1 MKFKSRKDTL
11 FTLIVF
17 GVLSFVIVLIITG
30 ILKDEMAPEE
40 RWVMIPVSLVIGLV
54 LWLYFGTCYELNQN
68 EFIYWYGPFSGKV
81 SIHKIREVVK
91 GKTVYVGFRPATAR
105 NGLIIKYD
113 TYGELYISPETND
126 SFIKRLLELKSDVI
140 ISE

>member
-1 MKFKSRKDTL
+1 MKFNSRKDTL
-11 FTLIVF
+11 FTLIIF

-40 RWVMIPVSLVIGLV
+40 PWVMIPVSLIIGLV
-54 LWLYFGTCYELNQN
+54 LWLYFGTRYELNQN
-68 EFIYWYGPFSGKV
+68 EFIYRYGPFSGKV
-81 SIHKIREVVK
+81 SIHRIREVVK

-113 TYGELYISPETND
+113 TYGALYISPETND